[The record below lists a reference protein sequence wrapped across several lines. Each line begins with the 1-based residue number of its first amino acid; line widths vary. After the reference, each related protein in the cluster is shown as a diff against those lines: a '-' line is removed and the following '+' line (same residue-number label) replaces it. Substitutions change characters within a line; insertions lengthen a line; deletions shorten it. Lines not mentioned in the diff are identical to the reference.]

1 LSSLPSGSIIESG
14 LGCAKEDLAAVS
26 RIEGEAQ
33 AEIDEIKGYTGTQAQ
48 HCKSGAAFAAAVREA
63 LKRADITLK

>member
-1 LSSLPSGSIIESG
+1 
-14 LGCAKEDLAAVS
+14 LAAVS

-63 LKRADITLK
+63 LKRG